1 MKASRRAGI
10 ILFILLPL
18 TATVTRAQ
26 TSASE
31 KEVWPQII
39 ASFELAPKT
48 RVQVYA
54 QRQNGEEFA
63 YLQTKLGAM
72 LNYRMKRLVKLPHDD
87 IDKENEYTVV
97 VGAGYEYLQT
107 DQNGNPKH
115 ENRLILQGTARLL
128 PGLRVLLNNRN
139 RVEFRWNNG
148 TYDFRYRNKTVINRN
163 LKLNGF
169 RFTPYISGELFWDRN
184 HHSWNENQY
193 SFGVQFP
200 YRKILMLDTYYLHQ
214 NCTTCSQPHV
224 DVLGLTLNFYLLR
237 KKK

>member
-1 MKASRRAGI
+1 MRTSRPAGI

-18 TATVTRAQ
+18 TAMVTRAQ

-31 KEVWPQII
+31 KEVWPQVI
-39 ASFELAPKT
+39 ASFELTPKT
-48 RVQVYA
+48 RLQVYG
-54 QRQNGEEFA
+54 QRQNGEEFG
-63 YLQTKLGAM
+63 YLQNKFGAM
-72 LNYRMKRLVKLPHDD
+72 MNFSMRRLIKLPHEE

-97 VGAGYEYLQT
+97 IGAGYEYLQT
-107 DQNGNPKH
+107 NQNGDAKR
-115 ENRLILQGTARLL
+115 ENRLVLQGTAHLL
-128 PGLRVLLNNRN
+128 PALRVLLTNRN

-200 YRKILMLDTYYLHQ
+200 YKKILMLDTYYLHQ
-214 NCTTCSQPHV
+214 NCTTCTQPHV
-224 DVLGLTLNFYLLR
+224 DVLGLTLNLYLLR